1 MLILL
6 YKTWTPTASIRAV
19 KAETDKKSA
28 DKQTTVTL
36 LRMRRGFRKTTRSF
50 HGKHIENTLSHKTPL
65 LMVSDCHQSND

>member
-19 KAETDKKSA
+19 KAETDKKCA

-36 LRMRRGFRKTTRSF
+36 LRMRRGL
-50 HGKHIENTLSHKTPL
+50 ITLLEICIRRPT
-65 LMVSDCHQSND
+65 